1 MEGGVDM
8 VGGGVE
14 KKRGRKKKSETE
26 KVVVDKEKSKFF
38 VDLSDDQK
46 TKERIFSFLEKVN
59 SKEFGKTI
67 SFKDMVL
74 YSFEKLTE
82 KDLTKL
88 QEDSLTEMEKVER
101 TLKEY
106 NEKNGLNLTLGEYL
120 VKKLGI
126 N

>member
-1 MEGGVDM
+1 MEGGVEM

-101 TLKEY
+101 ALKDY
-106 NEKNGLNLTLGEYL
+106 NEKNGTNLGLGEYL

-126 N
+126 S